1 MPGEVPY
8 NHALT
13 NQEFYG
19 FGIVQR
25 SPVNLDSR
33 PMEMMKGGIRC
44 DKQPITYPVH
54 EKVNKNF
61 KNHYTDYLNESIDSL
76 NFEERADDQLDRGLS
91 FAEAAP
97 NENFDYDG
105 DGRPDLDLNNY
116 YLPNDKKSAEVAD
129 DFVVENPEKEEEPQQ
144 KIEEKSTKV
153 IEAPVVEKESEL
165 QSDEQ
170 QKPKTF
176 EKNQNDLKSVTA
188 NLKDKTI
195 MSSDGILVGLGG
207 LALGMMLM
215 GRS

>member
-1 MPGEVPY
+1 MPKEVPY

-19 FGIVQR
+19 FGVVQR
-25 SPVNLDSR
+25 RPVNLDSR
-33 PMEMMKGGIRC
+33 PMSMTKGGIRC
-44 DKQPITYPVH
+44 DKQPISYPPL

-61 KNHYTDYLNESIDSL
+61 KNHYTNYLNDSVDNL
-76 NFEERADDQLDRGLS
+76 NFEERADEQLDRGLS

-97 NENFDYDG
+97 NENFDFSG
-105 DGRPDLDLNNY
+105 NGRPDLDLNNY
-116 YLPNDKKSAEVAD
+116 YLPMDKKSAEVAD
-129 DFVVENPEKEEEPQQ
+129 DFVVENVEKEEEPQK

-165 QSDEQ
+165 QSIEQ

-176 EKNQNDLKSVTA
+176 EKPQNELKSVTA
-188 NLKDKTI
+188 NIKDKQIT
-195 MSSDGILVGLGG
+195 MSDGILVGLGG
-207 LALGMMLM
+207 LALGALMM